1 MIDLKKSLKDYGVS
15 DGDMVMM
22 DRMRR
27 QALPRQAAPRPAAGA
42 ASSWD
47 FSQIQIPTN
56 LLGGP
61 GASRSGAATV
71 AGTSQQPRNQ
81 EHQDQEQQL
90 EQGQVS

>member
-27 QALPRQAAPRPAAGA
+27 QAPHRQAVPRPGAGA
-42 ASSWD
+42 VSSWD

-56 LLGGP
+56 LLGGGG
-61 GASRSGAATV
+61 GASGSGAA
-71 AGTSQQPRNQ
+71 ASGA
-81 EHQDQEQQL
+81 E
-90 EQGQVS
+90 